1 MKQAIAI
8 LVFGLWLISS
18 NLAAG
23 NARQTEKNDRLTQ
36 QRNLIICYEI
46 KNYDSRIRSTVNTI
60 FYDLIRPGDNLI
72 VYSPAR
78 VYGFSQKTLSRPKA
92 VLCEFLRDKL
102 KTDSNMASS
111 GHRQAFNEL
120 KGLLEEL
127 LYGNRGSDTKSL
139 LNQYRQGL
147 ANLQSQR
154 RINQPLLLQF
164 ADTFRRSPGQNHVLV
179 FFQKEMRPIP
189 DSTMM
194 DGFMQDVDLA
204 FTAREIF
211 LEPTQQ
217 ESPEKLQAV
226 IDAFRNAGVTLHFA
240 YLQPGVERAP
250 RRMELHEHSTDMYQF
265 FSRLA
270 QETGGISL
278 TTSKAQELMKA
289 FLKRLQ
295 PDPDP
300 SATR

>member
-1 MKQAIAI
+1 MKASIAI
-8 LVFGLWLISS
+8 TCLGLLLITGSLVSS
-18 NLAAG
+18 AAPLP
-23 NARQTEKNDRLTQ
+23 EKDDSLNPR
-36 QRNLIICYEI
+36 RNLIICYEI

-78 VYGFSQKTLSRPKA
+78 VYGFSEQTLSRPKA
-92 VLCEFLRDKL
+92 ELSQWLQDKL
-102 KTDSNMASS
+102 KTDSNMAAT

-120 KGLLEEL
+120 KGLLEEML
-127 LYGNRGSDTKSL
+127 FEAKGSDTKSL

-164 ADTFRRSPGQNHVLV
+164 ADMFRKTPGENHVVV
-179 FFQKEMRPIP
+179 FFQKEFRPIP

-194 DGFMQDVDLA
+194 DGFMQNVDLA
-204 FTAREIF
+204 FIAREIF
-211 LEPTQQ
+211 LEPTQH
-217 ESPEKLQAV
+217 ENPKKLEAV
-226 IDAFRNAGVTLHFA
+226 IDAFRDAGVTLNFA
-240 YLQPGVERAP
+240 YLQTGSERVP

-270 QETGGISL
+270 RETGGIIL
-278 TTSKAQELMKA
+278 TTAKAQEMMKA
-289 FLKRLQ
+289 LQKRLKN
-295 PDPDP
+295 
-300 SATR
+300 